1 MGSSRLGSQNVIGLD
16 RIRAAAAGVAP
27 YVLRTPVVHLEGG
40 PWLKLECLQP
50 TGSFKVRGFFA
61 KALRLSEAERGR
73 GLLTVSA
80 GNGAAA
86 CAYVA
91 HVLGVSCRVAMYE
104 SAPEAKKENVRRWGA
119 ELWLRPKA
127 EQDEWMAQRGWEAE
141 PESFIFP
148 FDDEVMAG
156 HGGVALEILD
166 QHPDVGRV
174 LVPAGG
180 GGLIGGIA
188 SALKQLAPH
197 VEVVGVES
205 TGYPLWPEAIRA
217 GGRPALTPRTIAD
230 GTTAPFI
237 PANLNLLQEV
247 VDRWELV
254 PEERLRAAIAE
265 LARRSHVVSEAA
277 GVLAFAAAESLDA
290 GSEAVAV
297 VSGGNLAPELL
308 AECLATI

>member
-1 MGSSRLGSQNVIGLD
+1 LIELG
-16 RIRAAAAGVAP
+16 RIRTAAARVAP
-27 YVLRTPVVHLEGG
+27 YLLRTPVVRVDGG

-61 KALRLSEAERGR
+61 KALQMSEAERRR

-91 HVLGVSCRVAMYE
+91 HVLGVRCRVAMYE
-104 SAPEAKKENVRRWGA
+104 AAPEAKKENVRRWGG

-127 EQDEWMAQRGWEAE
+127 EQDEWMAHRGWEAE

-156 HGGVALEILD
+156 HGGIALEILE
-166 QHPDVGRV
+166 QLPKVSRV
-174 LVPAGG
+174 LVPVGG

-188 SALKQLAPH
+188 SAVKQLAPH

-205 TGYPLWPEAIRA
+205 TGYPLWPEAIKA
-217 GGRPALTPRTIAD
+217 GGRPDLTARTIAD

-237 PANLNLLQEV
+237 PGNLNLLQEV

-254 PEERLRAAIAE
+254 PEERLKAAIAS
-265 LARRSHVVSEAA
+265 LASRARIVSEAA
-277 GVLAFAAAESLDA
+277 GVLAFAAADLLDE
-290 GSEAVAV
+290 GPEAVAV
-297 VSGGNLAPELL
+297 VSGGNLAADLL
-308 AECLATI
+308 AECLLAS